1 MQTYKISQTYADAIL
16 KRTGVL
22 LPLLIA
28 VIGLVSLL
36 VVYVIS
42 DYQFAGQGTTM
53 GAIILVDLVL
63 LAACFQ
69 SHRANAAYF
78 SSYTLTVNPEAIS
91 LQTNHKTTT
100 IDTDKIAVIATQ
112 PDQSLVIISRT
123 GRKQI
128 TIPAGIADRDELLKA
143 LIAIKPLTVGTTTQ
157 PPTLLRNTVIL
168 TTLLCSAVAAFTTS
182 HTVLLICL
190 AVMGC
195 IVAGGSI
202 YILATP
208 TAHPRMK
215 LFAKIALAI
224 MILVAAAM
232 GYDRFS

>member
-1 MQTYKISQTYADAIL
+1 MQTYKISQTYASKVL
-16 KRTGVL
+16 RRTGVV

-28 VIGLVSLL
+28 IIGAVSLL
-36 VVYVIS
+36 VVYVLS
-42 DYQFAGQGTTM
+42 GYQFSGQGTII
-53 GAIILVDLVL
+53 GAVVLVHLAL
-63 LAACFQ
+63 LAACLQ

-78 SSYTLTVNPEAIS
+78 NSYTLTVNPEAIS

-112 PDQSLVIISRT
+112 PDQSVVVVSRT

-128 TIPAGIADRDELLKA
+128 IIPAGVDNREELLKT

-157 PPTLLRNTVIL
+157 PPTLLRNAVIL
-168 TTLLCSAVAAFTTS
+168 TTLLSSAVAAFTTS
-182 HTVLLICL
+182 HTLLLICL

-195 IVAGGSI
+195 VVAGGSI
-202 YILATP
+202 YLLATP

-232 GYDRFS
+232 GYDLFS

>member
-1 MQTYKISQTYADAIL
+1 MQTYKISQTYASKVL
-16 KRTGVL
+16 RRTGVL
-22 LPLLIA
+22 LPVLIA
-28 VIGLVSLL
+28 IIGAMSLL
-36 VVYVIS
+36 VVYIIS
-42 DYQFAGQGTTM
+42 GYQFAGHNTTL
-53 GAIILVDLVL
+53 GVILMVHLGL

-78 SSYTLTVNPEAIS
+78 NSYTLTVNPEAIS

-112 PDQSLVIISRT
+112 PDQSVVVVSRS

-128 TIPAGIADRDELLKA
+128 IIPAGIDNREELLKT

-157 PPTLLRNTVIL
+157 PPTLLRNAVIL
-168 TTLLCSAVAAFTTS
+168 TTLLSSAVAAFTTS
-182 HTVLLICL
+182 HTVLLICG
-190 AVMGC
+190 AVMGSV
-195 IVAGGSI
+195 VAGGSI
-202 YILATP
+202 YLLATP

>member
-1 MQTYKISQTYADAIL
+1 MVHLA
-16 KRTGVL
+16 
-22 LPLLIA
+22 
-28 VIGLVSLL
+28 
-36 VVYVIS
+36 
-42 DYQFAGQGTTM
+42 
-53 GAIILVDLVL
+53 L

-78 SSYTLTVNPEAIS
+78 SSYTLTVTPEAIS
-91 LQTNHKTTT
+91 LQTNHKTIT
-100 IDTDKIAVIATQ
+100 IDTDKIAFIATQ
-112 PDQSLVIISRT
+112 PDQSVAVISRT

-128 TIPAGIADRDELLKA
+128 TIPAGIADRDELLKT

-157 PPTLLRNTVIL
+157 PPTLLRNAVIL

-195 IVAGGSI
+195 VVAGGSI

-215 LFAKIALAI
+215 FFAKIALAI
-224 MILVAAAM
+224 MILLAAAM
-232 GYDRFS
+232 VYDRFS